1 MELNKSIFKW
11 LIITILVLIFL
22 LFGTNIGWFIYESQ
36 FRTITTETEEYT
48 QDLDLENGSIDNST
62 IINVKNQGE

>member
-11 LIITILVLIFL
+11 LMITILVLIFL

>member
-11 LIITILVLIFL
+11 LMITNLVLIFL

>member
-1 MELNKSIFKW
+1 MELNKSILKW
-11 LIITILVLIFL
+11 LMITNLVLIFL

>member
-11 LIITILVLIFL
+11 LMITNLVLIFL

-36 FRTITTETEEYT
+36 FRTITTETEEYE
-48 QDLDLENGSIDNST
+48 QEVDIQNGSIDNST

>member
-11 LIITILVLIFL
+11 LMITILVLIFL

-36 FRTITTETEEYT
+36 FRTITTETEEYE
-48 QDLDLENGSIDNST
+48 QEVDIQNGSIDNST